1 MNKVAISTM
10 TGFGLGM
17 IFRSLFNKNKNNID
31 AAKARISNKNHRAM
45 TANFPLLIS
54 FYGRFSEK
62 NVNRYLQ
69 IIERVHELP
78 ISDNF
83 IESTLHKTLF
93 EKEKYKFTKK
103 DIKKY
108 FDSVEFVLNSKDAVM
123 KESRET

>member
-31 AAKARISNKNHRAM
+31 DEKARISNKNHRAM
-45 TANFPLLIS
+45 TANFPLLINS
-54 FYGRFSEK
+54 YGRFSKK

-69 IIERVHELP
+69 IIEKIHKLP
-78 ISDNF
+78 ASDNF
-83 IESTLHKTLF
+83 IESTLHKMLF
-93 EKEKYKFTKK
+93 EKEKYKFTKR
-103 DIKKY
+103 DIEKY

>member
-17 IFRSLFNKNKNNID
+17 ILHSLFTKNKNNID
-31 AAKARISNKNHRAM
+31 VEKAKISNKNYRAM
-45 TANFPLLIS
+45 TTNFPLLIS

-78 ISDNF
+78 ASDNF
-83 IESTLHKTLF
+83 IESTLHKMLF
-93 EKEKYKFTKK
+93 KKEKYKFTKR

-108 FDSVEFVLNSKDAVM
+108 FESVEFILNI
-123 KESRET
+123 REFTSGSV